1 MRQERTGPLGT
12 AVRRAAHT
20 AADLAPGVGH
30 RALLFDWDGTL
41 ADSQAVNF
49 AALARALWS
58 QHTDLDRA
66 WFDART
72 GVSTREMVQ
81 QVGAL
86 YGRQLDVDR
95 AVGERDRNYF
105 ERIAEVSE
113 VADVVEILRREHG
126 HRACALATGGGR
138 ATVLPTA
145 ERLGLVEL
153 FDAVITREDVELG
166 KPAPDIFL
174 LAADR
179 LGVPPEQCLVYE
191 DSDEG
196 LEAAAAA
203 GMDVIDVRPLRG
215 TA

>member
-1 MRQERTGPLGT
+1 M
-12 AVRRAAHT
+12 
-20 AADLAPGVGH
+20 
-30 RALLFDWDGTL
+30 L
-41 ADSQAVNF
+41 AD
-49 AALARALWS
+49 ALRN
-58 QHTDLDRA
+58 QHADLDRA

-86 YGRQLDVDR
+86 YGRELDVDR
-95 AVGERDRNYF
+95 AAVDRDRYYL
-105 ERIAEVSE
+105 ERLAEVSE
-113 VADVVEILRREHG
+113 VADVVDVLRREHD
-126 HRACALATGGGR
+126 RRPCALATGGGR

-145 ERLGLVEL
+145 ERLGLLGL
-153 FDAVITREDVELG
+153 FDAVVTREDVERG

-174 LAADR
+174 LAAAR
-179 LGVPPEQCLVYE
+179 LGVPPEHCLVYE

-196 LEAAAAA
+196 LEAAATA